1 MSTNSTPE
9 RRARMATTGRFVKP
23 QEPMTQEQLDAIQG
37 RVSNVEFPDNEH
49 LTVVHGKENL
59 VSWVERSRLDGSVVS
74 DAVVATVH
82 AGPQSA
88 ELFAHAPQDLADLLA
103 EVERLRALTTVDDDM
118 VERAARAY
126 FEDPIP
132 SVDASL
138 RPKWDPLVAAYP
150 GVADNYRR
158 HMRAAL
164 DVALGT
170 GEGA

>member
-1 MSTNSTPE
+1 M
-9 RRARMATTGRFVKP
+9 KH
-23 QEPMTQEQLDAIQG
+23 EPMTQERLEAIRARLADVG
-37 RVSNVEFPDNEH
+37 AIWKYAATPTGDGEVI
-49 LTVVHGKENL
+49 TVGQE
-59 VSWVERSRLDGSVVS
+59 
-74 DAVVATVH
+74 
-82 AGPQSA
+82 GPIAWGIDIDSA
-88 ELFAHAPQDLADLLA
+88 ALIAHAPQDLADLLA
-103 EVERLRALTTVDDDM
+103 EVKRLRALTTVDDAM

-138 RPKWDPLVAAYP
+138 RPKWDRLVAAYP